1 MPVGDSAIVASHVA
15 RSPRPRVTGYRQV
28 IFEATVSRLKNA
40 NCVAK
45 SDLRNESNLA
55 ARYFVDHAYVAA
67 VATAAGTR
75 TSADE
80 LDLRIS
86 HRLQSVETTG
96 AWWCG
101 KM

>member
-1 MPVGDSAIVASHVA
+1 MPVGDSAIVASDVA
-15 RSPRPRVTGYRQV
+15 GSPRPRVTGYRQV
-28 IFEATVSRLKNA
+28 NFEATVSRLKNA

-55 ARYFVDHAYVAA
+55 GRYFVDHAYVAA
-67 VATAAGTR
+67 VAIAVGTR
-75 TSADE
+75 TTADE

-86 HRLQSVETTG
+86 HRLQSVETPG
-96 AWWCG
+96 AWWCA